1 MKIFTIILFCGFSSF
16 CYSKDLNDYKDL
28 ALNGSGEAQVHLGL
42 FFSFGHKKDVL
53 EAYYWM
59 KMGAKKNIPIACRYI
74 GHAHLYGRG
83 TSINIELAKNWYLIS
98 AKKRDVLSMTGIAK
112 CFEIENNWIES
123 AAWFKLAHEH
133 GEKGSLISLNKVF
146 KNIST
151 AQYLLFEE
159 RVIHLKSSIS
169 HDNFSPTKLHSTKK
183 SSVQRIRL
191 KNGNLYWGEVREGIA
206 HGFGRSTSP
215 DGTSYHGEFSNG
227 IESGYGRT
235 FSSNGHIKY
244 QGLWKNGTPQQIGNP
259 IIKNQTNY

>member
-1 MKIFTIILFCGFSSF
+1 MKIVTIILFFSLSLF
-16 CYSKDLNDYKDL
+16 CYSKDLNEYKDL
-28 ALNGSGEAQVHLGL
+28 ALKGNGEAQVHLGL
-42 FFSFGHKKDVL
+42 FFSFGDKKDDL

-59 KMGAKKNIPIACRYI
+59 RMAAKKNIPIACRYI

-98 AKKRDVLSMTGIAK
+98 AKKRDVLSMIGIAK

-133 GEKGSLISLNKVF
+133 GEKTTAISSNKVF

-169 HDNFSPTKLHSTKK
+169 QDNFSQTKLHSTKK
-183 SSVQRIRL
+183 SSVQHIRL
-191 KNGNLYWGEVREGIA
+191 KNGNLYWGEVRDGIA
-206 HGFGRSTSP
+206 HGFGKSTSP

-227 IESGYGRT
+227 NETGYGRA
-235 FSSNGHIKY
+235 FSSNGLIKY
-244 QGLWKNGTPQQIGNP
+244 QGLWKNGSPQPIDNP
-259 IIKNQTNY
+259 IIQNQTNY